1 MKSSTINN
9 IQIKGDRVGLSKFVN
24 NAVQIVQTI
33 DTYDNQYTVLK
44 WHVDDLWNS
53 FLYQL
58 HFCQKQK
65 KHYTIYYNKQEKNYY
80 KYKHI
85 LKCD

>member
-53 FLYQL
+53 FFISTSFLPEAEKTLY
-58 HFCQKQK
+58 
-65 KHYTIYYNKQEKNYY
+65 Y
-80 KYKHI
+80 I
-85 LKCD
+85 LQ